1 MSAVQEKVAALSISA
16 LYSPEHK
23 PPGFSVARK
32 SIGATYIWSS
42 IVNTLQT
49 EVEVKKRRHHLKWH
63 DDCFV
68 GSDAVDLLFSHLIQ
82 NKFFGDVDTR
92 AKVVRICQ
100 ALMDYKVF
108 EAVPTKVFGRDRQP
122 VFEDSSC
129 SLYRFMAVPDQ
140 EDVQSGKENRVCSP
154 SRCGKTPLF
163 NSSALKSTSLEHLW
177 ENLSLKPANSPRVNI
192 STNLSPQ
199 VINEVWRKETT
210 GRLLQLI
217 DLPLLESLLQHQ
229 EMVPEVPHPE
239 AQPDEINTSSY
250 LDRCILKAYSDSRDD
265 EWLSAATDCLDY
277 LPDQMVVELSRNFPE
292 SPENRD
298 VWKARLFYAIS
309 KYYNSREPL
318 LNHLFEIHME
328 ITELLGNSSKKPL
341 KRVRVCNTLEV
352 HAISWMECMAS
363 WGLPKSSTRSPR
375 RAARM
380 GPMVEPQR
388 GSFRTMNSLWK
399 KVNGKTDRALEATQL
414 CLKLLDSSR
423 REELRRLLYLMAVA
437 ARPSEFKLQKESEN
451 RMVVKRVFSKV
462 IVNNKKLSK
471 DKIDLLVLFLVDH
484 QKDVFKIPGLLHR
497 IVSDKLM
504 AIQRGRDPDRDIGY
518 VFCQR
523 HDQSEYYSSAQKT
536 TKEELLSLLKMI
548 DEDSKLSAKEKK
560 KLLGQFYE
568 GHPNIFVE
576 YFGDRVS
583 NIFI

>member
-328 ITELLGNSSKKPL
+328 ITELL
-341 KRVRVCNTLEV
+341 
-352 HAISWMECMAS
+352 
-363 WGLPKSSTRSPR
+363 
-375 RAARM
+375 
-380 GPMVEPQR
+380 
-388 GSFRTMNSLWK
+388 
-399 KVNGKTDRALEATQL
+399 VNGKTDRALEATQL